1 MSTHIDG
8 IELSAFLDGA
18 LAAPDSARVDAH
30 LSACD
35 ACRFEFES
43 LRHMK
48 LVLSSAPR
56 KNMPAELALSLEA
69 RLVKGSP
76 RLKWKTFLK
85 PAFWVPVGAVA
96 AAALTVGL
104 WMNQARAA
112 DELPLEPLL
121 AAHARYSAEAL
132 VPEGNLV
139 ASNYSDQMST
149 IYSDA
154 PDSELQ

>member
-8 IELSAFLDGA
+8 PEISAFLDGA

-30 LSACD
+30 LSACA

-56 KNMPAELALSLEA
+56 KNMPAELALALEA
-69 RLVKGSP
+69 RLVKGAP
-76 RLKWKTFLK
+76 RWKTLLK

-104 WMNQARAA
+104 WMNRARAA

-139 ASNYSDQMST
+139 ASNYSDQMNT

>member
-8 IELSAFLDGA
+8 IEISAFLDGA
-18 LAAPDSARVDAH
+18 LAAPEHARVDAH
-30 LSACD
+30 LTDCA
-35 ACRFEFES
+35 ACRHEFES

-56 KNMPAELALSLEA
+56 KNMPAEFALALER
-69 RLVKGSP
+69 RLVAGSP
-76 RLKWKTFLK
+76 RWKVLLK
-85 PAFWVPVGAVA
+85 PSFWVPLGAVA
-96 AAALTVGL
+96 ASVLTVGL
-104 WMNQARAA
+104 WMNRARAA

-132 VPEGNLV
+132 VPEEHLV
-139 ASNYSDQMST
+139 ASNYSDQLNT

>member
-8 IELSAFLDGA
+8 PEISAFLDGA
-18 LAAPDSARVDAH
+18 LTAPDRARVDAH
-30 LSACD
+30 LASCSAC
-35 ACRFEFES
+35 RREFES

-56 KNMPAELALSLEA
+56 KNMPAELALALEA
-69 RLVKGSP
+69 RLVKGAP
-76 RLKWKTFLK
+76 RWKAALK

-112 DELPLEPLL
+112 DEIPLEPLL
-121 AAHARYSAEAL
+121 AAHARYSAESL

-139 ASNYSDQMST
+139 ASNYSDQLNT

>member
-1 MSTHIDG
+1 MNTHIDG
-8 IELSAFLDGA
+8 IEISALLDGA
-18 LAAPDSARVDAH
+18 LAAPDRERADAH
-30 LSACD
+30 LAVCA
-35 ACRFEFES
+35 ACRQEFES

-48 LVLSSAPR
+48 LVVASAPR
-56 KNMPAELALSLEA
+56 KNMPAELALALER
-69 RLVKGSP
+69 RLVAGSP
-76 RLKWKTFLK
+76 RWKTVLK
-85 PAFWVPVGAVA
+85 PAFWVPFGAVA
-96 AAALTVGL
+96 AAVLTVGV

-139 ASNYSDQMST
+139 ASNYSDQLNT

>member
-8 IELSAFLDGA
+8 PEISAFLDGA
-18 LAAPDSARVDAH
+18 LAAADRARVDAH
-30 LSACD
+30 LAACA
-35 ACRFEFES
+35 ACGREFES

-56 KNMPAELALSLEA
+56 KNMPADLALALER
-69 RLVKGSP
+69 RLVTGTP
-76 RLKWKTFLK
+76 AWKSFFK
-85 PAFWVPVGAVA
+85 PAFWVPAGAVA

-104 WMNQARAA
+104 WMNRARAA
-112 DELPLEPLL
+112 DEIPLEPLL

-132 VPEGNLV
+132 VPEDNLV
-139 ASNYSDQMST
+139 ASNYSDSMNT

>member
-8 IELSAFLDGA
+8 IEISALLDDA
-18 LAAPDSARVDAH
+18 LAAPERARADAH
-30 LSACD
+30 LAACA
-35 ACRFEFES
+35 ACRHEFES

-56 KNMPAELALSLEA
+56 KNMPAELALALER
-69 RLVKGSP
+69 RLVAGSP
-76 RLKWKTFLK
+76 RWRTVLK
-85 PAFWVPVGAVA
+85 PAFWVPFGAVA
-96 AAALTVGL
+96 AAALTVGV

-139 ASNYSDQMST
+139 ASNYSDQLNT

>member
-8 IELSAFLDGA
+8 TGISAFLDGA
-18 LAAPDSARVDAH
+18 LSAPERARADAH
-30 LSACD
+30 LSACS
-35 ACRFEFES
+35 ACRHELQS

-56 KNMPAELALSLEA
+56 KNMPAELALALQA
-69 RLVKGSP
+69 RLVKGAP
-76 RLKWKTFLK
+76 LWKSLFK
-85 PAFWVPVGAVA
+85 PAFWIPVGAVA

-104 WMNQARAA
+104 WINRASAA

-121 AAHARYSAEAL
+121 AAHTRYSAEAL
-132 VPEGNLV
+132 VPQENLV
-139 ASNYSDQMST
+139 ASSYSDQMNT

-154 PDSELQ
+154 ADSELQ

>member
-8 IELSAFLDGA
+8 TEISAFLDGA
-18 LAAPDSARVDAH
+18 LPEPERTRADAH
-30 LSACD
+30 LAACSAC
-35 ACRFEFES
+35 RQEFES

-56 KNMPAELALSLEA
+56 KNMPAELALALEA

-76 RLKWKTFLK
+76 RWKTVLK

-104 WMNQARAA
+104 WLNQARAA
-112 DELPLEPLL
+112 DEIPLEPLL
-121 AAHARYSAEAL
+121 AAHERYSAESL
-132 VPEGNLV
+132 VPEEHLV
-139 ASNYSDQMST
+139 ASAYSDQLT
-149 IYSDA
+149 ALDSDA
-154 PDSELQ
+154 SDSELE

>member
-1 MSTHIDG
+1 MNTHIDG
-8 IELSAFLDGA
+8 AEISAFLDGA
-18 LAAPDSARVDAH
+18 LAAADRTRVDAH
-30 LSACD
+30 LASCAPCSRELD
-35 ACRFEFES
+35 A

-56 KNMPAELALSLEA
+56 KTMPAELALSLER
-69 RLVKGSP
+69 RLVAGSSF
-76 RLKWKTFLK
+76 WKSLTK
-85 PAFWVPVGAVA
+85 PAFWIPVGAVA
-96 AAALTVGL
+96 GAVLTVGL
-104 WMNQARAA
+104 WMRQARAA

-139 ASNYSDQMST
+139 ASNYSDQLNT

>member
-8 IELSAFLDGA
+8 TEISAFLDGA
-18 LAAPDSARVDAH
+18 LAGPDLARADAH
-30 LSACD
+30 LASCA
-35 ACRFEFES
+35 ACRRELDA

-56 KNMPAELALSLEA
+56 RTMPAELALSLER
-69 RLVKGSP
+69 RLVSGSSP
-76 RLKWKTFLK
+76 WKTLTK
-85 PAFWVPVGAVA
+85 RGFWVPVGAVA

-104 WMNQARAA
+104 WMHQARTA

-132 VPEGNLV
+132 VPEDNLV
-139 ASNYSDQMST
+139 ASNYSDQLNT